1 MSKIL
6 QLYRDNAARTKA
18 PVNVVRNAASAS
30 LYIYDIIDAYWG
42 VSATSV
48 IEAVTQAAGAEELHV
63 YINSPGGDVFE
74 GRAIMAAIARF
85 QGKTIAH
92 IDSLCASA
100 ATGIALACNEVEMSD
115 GAFFMIHNASCMAWG
130 DKTDLRTTADLLQK
144 VEGSIIADYT
154 AKTGKPEAD
163 IVAWMDAETWFS
175 AAEAVEHGFVDRLAQ
190 APAEKAKADNVWN
203 LAAYSKAPANI
214 AAPRAAATA
223 PAPPEPAAPP
233 ADPTP
238 EPTAPQKPEPAGP
251 RATQMNANRLAL
263 AIAA

>member
-18 PVNVVRNAASAS
+18 PVNLVRNAAVAS

-74 GRAIMAAIARF
+74 GRAIMAAISRF
-85 QGKTIAH
+85 QGKTVAH
-92 IDSLCASA
+92 VDSLCASA

-154 AKTGKPEAD
+154 AKTGKPEAE
-163 IVAWMDAETWFS
+163 IVAWMEAETWFS

-190 APAEKAKADNVWN
+190 APAEKAKAENVWN
-203 LAAYSKAPANI
+203 LAAYAKAPANV
-214 AAPRAAATA
+214 AAPRAAE
-223 PAPPEPAAPP
+223 PALAPAAPP
-233 ADPTP
+233 VETKPVTP
-238 EPTAPQKPEPAGP
+238 PSPEQAGP
-251 RATQMNANRLAL
+251 RASQMNANRLAL